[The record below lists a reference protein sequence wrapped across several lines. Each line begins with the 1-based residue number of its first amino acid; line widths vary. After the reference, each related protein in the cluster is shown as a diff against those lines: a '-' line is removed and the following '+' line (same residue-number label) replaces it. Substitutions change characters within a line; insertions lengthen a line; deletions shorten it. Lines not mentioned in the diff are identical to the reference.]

1 MNDLAERGSSK
12 SKWQI
17 EQRSG
22 RPYRPLPQPT
32 ENERIKKFTKYRE
45 DFSLLLSE
53 ARPDP
58 SELATAHKEIDQLK
72 TTLSKFIEAKSA
84 IRVTNMI
91 VAGSLGTNTLC
102 SNRWDVDFV
111 LMTPDLPYNGHIMW
125 MPSFVVA
132 LCRMLVD
139 GAEEGKLEG
148 CTDFVYSSY
157 AVQFIF
163 KGKIEVDLMT
173 SYDWQQTGDNGFD
186 SLYDELLR
194 QRTSENLTWFCP
206 AAAERQIMFIE
217 EQPDQVKDLIKV
229 VKYWRNAADWNE
241 KRWRPSSYLLSLL
254 LIRAYENACH
264 IIEGSLPSNRTV
276 LKCFVKLVLSTANS
290 KPAPVRISWSRFY
303 EPKDYNIEYSS
314 SGNTECPPIIQD
326 PANPANNV
334 AERPVSWHPFRQM
347 LEVWAHD
354 LGMMEEGT
362 LLPITTGRR

>member
-1 MNDLAERGSSK
+1 
-12 SKWQI
+12 
-17 EQRSG
+17 
-22 RPYRPLPQPT
+22 
-32 ENERIKKFTKYRE
+32 
-45 DFSLLLSE
+45 
-53 ARPDP
+53 

-111 LMTPDLPYNGHIMW
+111 LMTPDLPYNGIKNYTIF
-125 MPSFVVA
+125 SYSKALKNYLNFTSIVFLNFFV
-132 LCRMLVD
+132 LSHTLF
-139 GAEEGKLEG
+139 KY
-148 CTDFVYSSY
+148 FSSY

-334 AERPVSWHPFRQM
+334 AERPVSWHPFRQ
-347 LEVWAHD
+347 
-354 LGMMEEGT
+354 
-362 LLPITTGRR
+362 